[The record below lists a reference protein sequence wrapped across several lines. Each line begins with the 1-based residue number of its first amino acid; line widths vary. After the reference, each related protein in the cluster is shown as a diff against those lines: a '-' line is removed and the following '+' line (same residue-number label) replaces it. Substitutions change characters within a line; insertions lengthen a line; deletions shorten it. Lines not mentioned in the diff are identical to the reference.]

1 MNTAPATPFS
11 GRYLTLEEM
20 VAERQRL
27 KAAGKRLVFTNGCF
41 DILHLG
47 HATYLAWA
55 RAQGDALVVAINT
68 DASVRRNKGPKRP
81 IVGQDDRAAL
91 LLALRCVDYVILF
104 DEDTPERVISAIVP
118 DVLVK
123 GRDWAGNVVGSDIV
137 EAAGGEVRLADLVAG
152 RSTTGTI
159 ERVLDV
165 YGAKK

>member
-1 MNTAPATPFS
+1 MSTAPATPFS

-20 VAERQRL
+20 IAERKRL

-152 RSTTGTI
+152 RSTTGII